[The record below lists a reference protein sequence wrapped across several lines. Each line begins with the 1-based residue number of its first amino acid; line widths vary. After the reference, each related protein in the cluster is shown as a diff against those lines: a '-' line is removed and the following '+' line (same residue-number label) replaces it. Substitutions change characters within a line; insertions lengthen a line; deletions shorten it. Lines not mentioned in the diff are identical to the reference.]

1 MSGLSVVEDPL
12 DDSGVLGWSGA
23 EVPGRGVDGD
33 VAEECLNLDGI
44 GSALA
49 EARAK
54 SVAAAVEAQSRDA
67 DVRAGGQYDRRVAIA
82 GLKTAIATGRSVVAS
97 AADHDISAT
106 PGLTRDQAIGRESRI
121 PTRTGRSGERYR

>member
-1 MSGLSVVEDPL
+1 MVEDPL

-54 SVAAAVEAQSRDA
+54 SMAAAVGAQSRDA
-67 DVRAGGQYDRRVAIA
+67 GVRAGGQYDRPVAIA
-82 GLKTAIATGRSVVAS
+82 GLKTAIATGRSIVAS
-97 AADHDISAT
+97 ADYDISAT

>member
-1 MSGLSVVEDPL
+1 MTAAFSAGPEQKYRAAVS
-12 DDSGVLGWSGA
+12 
-23 EVPGRGVDGD
+23 DGD

-54 SVAAAVEAQSRDA
+54 SVAAAVGAQCRDA
-67 DVRAGGQYDRRVAIA
+67 DVRAGGQYDRPVAIA
-82 GLKTAIATGRSVVAS
+82 GLNTAIATGRSVVAS
-97 AADHDISAT
+97 AADYDISAT
-106 PGLTRDQAIGRESRI
+106 PGLTRDQAVGREPRI